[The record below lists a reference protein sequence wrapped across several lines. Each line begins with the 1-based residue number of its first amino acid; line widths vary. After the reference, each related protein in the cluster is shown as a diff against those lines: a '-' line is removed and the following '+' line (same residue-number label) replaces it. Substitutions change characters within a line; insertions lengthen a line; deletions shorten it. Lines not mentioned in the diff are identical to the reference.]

1 MEHTTWLQNNSGIDD
16 NVTSHIKD
24 MVREKGETC
33 VSIIVPTHRVGQD
46 RQADRLEIERA
57 VAVAKKAV
65 MDRPGDLALAID
77 SLFQQIDFTRNKEGI
92 GIFVSPHLRQLV
104 RFPFTVTRKIV
115 VEESFDLHD
124 LLYIENY
131 STVYYLLDISKKII
145 HLFRG
150 VMDHLEE
157 IKDDNF
163 PKEFVEDYEYNK
175 PSPSGSATGYAQV
188 KDVEKDKSI
197 LHQARLRK
205 ILQQADKSLSKYI
218 FNKDVP
224 LLICGPEK
232 NLAIYRSVTNHVGN
246 IVTPMTDNYKGA
258 SIHDLAIL
266 AWPQIKSYLD
276 EQKLKLVSDFKEKLG
291 KGLAACGVEDIWPA
305 ASEGRGLILLVEKDY
320 EKAAVVTS
328 NNKSSLEYPDVKHIK
343 YPDVVNEI
351 MTTVLDKNGKV
362 IIVEKNVLK
371 DYKRIGL
378 IMRY

>member
-1 MEHTTWLQNNSGIDD
+1 MEHTTWLQNNLGIDD
-16 NVTSHIKD
+16 DVRSHIKD
-24 MVREKGETC
+24 MVAERGETC

-57 VAVAKKAV
+57 VAAAKKAV
-65 MDRPGDLALAID
+65 LNKPGDLALAID

-104 RFPFTVTRKIV
+104 KFPFAVTKKIV
-115 VEESFDLHD
+115 VNESFDLHD

-145 HLFRG
+145 YLFRG
-150 VMDHLEE
+150 IMDHLEE
-157 IKDDNF
+157 IKDENF
-163 PKEFVEDYEYNK
+163 PKEFVDDYEYNK
-175 PSPSGSATGYAQV
+175 PSPSGSGKGYTQV

-197 LHQARLRK
+197 LQQARLK
-205 ILQQADKSLSKYI
+205 KMLQQVAKSLSKYI
-218 FNKDVP
+218 LNKDVP

-232 NLAIYRSVTNHVGN
+232 NIAIYRSITNHAGN
-246 IVTPMTDNYKGA
+246 IVTLMSDNYKGA

-276 EQKLKLVSDFKEKLG
+276 EQKLKLVNEFKEKLG

-320 EKAAVVTS
+320 EKAAFVTS
-328 NNKSSLEYPDVKHIK
+328 DNNSSLQHPDEGHVK

-362 IIVEKNVLK
+362 IIVEKDVLK